1 MCFLFCGSLLPAK
14 PSGSKA
20 MNYRRF
26 RLLFQGGRPVAWRD
40 NPPHVFTRILPSMK
54 FVSLR
59 VKLGATFGAF
69 SMVVAA
75 GVIAMLIM
83 QLESIERAA
92 LLEAE
97 HLANVIALST
107 SVEPGGNPDVAEKY
121 VERLNSIYKRDVVIV
136 DLDK

>member
-1 MCFLFCGSLLPAK
+1 
-14 PSGSKA
+14 
-20 MNYRRF
+20 
-26 RLLFQGGRPVAWRD
+26 
-40 NPPHVFTRILPSMK
+40 MK

-136 DLDK
+136 DLDKKGIADANKEEVGQIYSHDPGDEIALTMAECISESVAAVTRAANVDAFNS